1 MKEDLDVLVEQLDDL
16 VEPALLVN
24 SKGAKKALEMK
35 SISPRRIWHQH
46 CAY

>member
-24 SKGAKKALEMK
+24 SKGASKALEMK
-35 SISPRRIWHQH
+35 SIFPRPIWHKH
-46 CAY
+46 CA